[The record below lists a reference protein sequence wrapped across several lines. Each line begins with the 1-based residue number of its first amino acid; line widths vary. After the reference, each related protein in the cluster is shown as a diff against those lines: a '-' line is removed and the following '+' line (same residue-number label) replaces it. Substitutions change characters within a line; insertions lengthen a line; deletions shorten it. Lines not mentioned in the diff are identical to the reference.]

1 MNVANNKHLHIYVT
15 MLKCSASWH
24 ENRLEFS
31 FSLFVCLVFKMQLS
45 NFEPELHIP
54 LGKTIIIIII
64 LKKKTPKLAIEK
76 VNIKFTVCTAQN
88 W

>member
-45 NFEPELHIP
+45 KFETELHIP

-64 LKKKTPKLAIEK
+64 KKKGHLNLRLKR
-76 VNIKFTVCTAQN
+76 
-88 W
+88 